1 MCITFD
7 LALEH
12 LLMGNIRRNAR
23 VGGSLPTFIKRTRV
37 VLLTNIKPVYGIL

>member
-12 LLMGNIRRNAR
+12 LLMENIRRNAR

-37 VLLTNIKPVYGIL
+37 VLTNIKPVYGIL

>member
-12 LLMGNIRRNAR
+12 LLMENIRRNER
-23 VGGSLPTFIKRTRV
+23 VGGTFIKRTRV
-37 VLLTNIKPVYGIL
+37 VLTNIKPVYGIL